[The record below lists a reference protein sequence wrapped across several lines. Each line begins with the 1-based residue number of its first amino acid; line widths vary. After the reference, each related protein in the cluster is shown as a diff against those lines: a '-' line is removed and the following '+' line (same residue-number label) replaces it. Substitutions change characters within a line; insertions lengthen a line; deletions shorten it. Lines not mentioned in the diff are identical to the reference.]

1 MGTPS
6 DLPLAM
12 PTDDD
17 VFYRPVIA
25 YFTFTQNS
33 MSQITSSNALQAMR
47 EAEQRH
53 LQIMKGVVESLRNES
68 ASRQAHQEQE
78 HEQQVQNI
86 EHKALAAVNEAYQRC
101 SEMEALMKQAQTSFD
116 AKVEG
121 IKAEANSKHDLMID
135 HDQKKKRI
143 FQKFEASFP
152 QTVEHVQKA
161 AQTNISQW
169 TSLVNMWYNTGKYAY
184 HNPWAGNTLK
194 YSLDSLSWWSQW
206 EIHYIGKT
214 YVLFLGGSWNKSKM
228 TVESKL
234 LVRA

>member
-1 MGTPS
+1 METPS

-25 YFTFTQNS
+25 NS

-68 ASRQAHQEQE
+68 TSRQAHQEQE

-86 EHKALAAVNEAYQRC
+86 ENKALAAVNEAYQRC

-135 HDQKKKRI
+135 HDQKRRGSFRSSRLL
-143 FQKFEASFP
+143 FQKLWNMFKRQHKPLFP
-152 QTVEHVQKA
+152 NEHH
-161 AQTNISQW
+161 W
-169 TSLVNMWYNTGKYAY
+169 
-184 HNPWAGNTLK
+184 
-194 YSLDSLSWWSQW
+194 
-206 EIHYIGKT
+206 
-214 YVLFLGGSWNKSKM
+214 
-228 TVESKL
+228 
-234 LVRA
+234 

>member
-6 DLPLAM
+6 DLPLTM

-17 VFYRPVIA
+17 VFYQPVIA
-25 YFTFTQNS
+25 YFTFTHN

-68 ASRQAHQEQE
+68 TSRQAHQEQE

-86 EHKALAAVNEAYQRC
+86 ENKALAAVNEAYQSC
-101 SEMEALMKQAQTSFD
+101 SELEALMKQAQSSFD

-143 FQKFEASFP
+143 SEVRGFFSTNCGTCSKGSTNHYFP
-152 QTVEHVQKA
+152 M
-161 AQTNISQW
+161 NI
-169 TSLVNMWYNTGKYAY
+169 
-184 HNPWAGNTLK
+184 
-194 YSLDSLSWWSQW
+194 
-206 EIHYIGKT
+206 IGKH
-214 YVLFLGGSWNKSKM
+214 V
-228 TVESKL
+228 V
-234 LVRA
+234 